1 MVRSGEEPRPAGR
14 ATDGT
19 GPASL
24 RELFLQGDPVETGV
38 RTSILNSWRRSR
50 SLGLSPDTSDLPYRE
65 DFDPGGRIVRAALPV
80 LDRLQA
86 TFAGS
91 QVNISVADA
100 NGTVLLRR
108 FGDPAMTRSLPAIQV
123 VPGFVFAEQ
132 VAGTNGIG
140 LALAERQLIRV
151 YGAEHFA
158 ERSQQSACVAL
169 PVRDPLS
176 GCIEGVLCLGY
187 PRGFERPAL
196 GIAIRRAAE
205 GIERR
210 LLGQSS
216 ARERALLRTYLATG
230 ADTAGPH
237 RGVALDALANEF
249 HPRDQAILRAK
260 AAELISGAQL
270 GAAEVTLP
278 DGRRVT
284 LMSRPVTSASGV
296 RGIVIEAV
304 LSVSPAGEP
313 LAIPHQMDELS
324 GLTAL
329 AVPLSARPALAL
341 PSGHVAASV
350 DPVVTPHRDGRA
362 DLSTVGASEPAT
374 ATGAPSV
381 ATVSKPAAAD
391 GTVANVPEAVMA
403 DGTAPNAPEPVTAD
417 SRRPTAGFAT
427 ADGGKAPAVPAAGDG
442 VQAPAVP
449 AAGGVQAPIEP
460 ATADSGRS
468 PVEPVE
474 PEDGD
479 RSAARSVAAE
489 GRTAGLTPTGSHP
502 GTAEPVTPGTAEP
515 VTPDST
521 HAQAAPAPDSTRA
534 QAEPVTT
541 AGTRAQAAPD
551 STLPEPEAPPTAAGA
566 PTGAQPAQGLAAA
579 GGGGA
584 AAEHS
589 EAAFPAR
596 GLVMLGEPQVGAYAL
611 AARRRLELLSEAS
624 TRIGT
629 TLDVRR
635 TAEELAETAVPGLAD
650 FVTIDLPDAVL
661 RGEESADPLA
671 DLRRTVVHGI
681 REGLPFTPPG
691 KRVDFGPTTP
701 QLRCLSSGEAVLEP
715 DLKAAA
721 GWLAQDPEHTARLL
735 AHVHSLIAVPLVARG
750 VVLGVAGFYRAGSPF
765 GDDDRSLAQELA
777 SRAALSIDNARRY
790 THERTMVLALQRRL
804 LPHGLPDQDAVEVAH
819 RYLPA
824 ESDVGG
830 DWYDV
835 IPLSGAR
842 VGLLVGDVVGHGM
855 LSAAT
860 MGRLRTAARSFAEL
874 DFPPEEVLTH
884 LDNLVGRLDRD
895 DPDGKG
901 AGVIGATC
909 LYAVYD
915 PTVQRCLMARAGHPP
930 PAVVRP
936 DGTVNYPDLPAG
948 PPLGLGG
955 LPFDAVE
962 VGLPAGS
969 QLVMYTDGLIED
981 RHRDVDLVLEQ
992 LREALA
998 HPERAPEETCQA
1010 VLDTVAP
1017 AHPHDDIALLVARVH
1032 ALDPDRIATWE
1043 LSADPALVGEVRAS
1057 AMRWLSDRGL
1067 GETAFAAELILS
1079 ELITN
1084 AIRHGAGPI
1093 RVRLLYRRTLI
1104 CEVSDASNTAPHLR
1118 RAASTDEGGRGLF
1131 LVAQLSQS
1139 WGTRYLP
1146 EGKVIWAECGLD
1158 GRDAAW

>member
-24 RELFLQGDPVETGV
+24 RELFLQGEPVETGV
-38 RTSILNSWRRSR
+38 RTSILNSWQRCRA
-50 SLGLSPDTSDLPYRE
+50 LGLSPDTFDLPYRE
-65 DFDPGGRIVRAALPV
+65 DFDPGGRIVRAAVPV
-80 LDRLQA
+80 LDRLQSA
-86 TFAGS
+86 FAGS

-100 NGTVLLRR
+100 EGTVLLRR
-108 FGDPAMTRSLPAIQV
+108 FGDPAMTRSLPDLQV
-123 VPGFVFAEQ
+123 VPGFVFAER

-151 YGAEHFA
+151 HGAEHFA
-158 ERSQQSACVAL
+158 ERSQQNACVAM

-176 GCIEGVLCLGY
+176 GRIEGVLCLGY
-187 PRGFERPAL
+187 PRSFDRPAL
-196 GIAIRRAAE
+196 GVAIRRAAE

-216 ARERALLRTYLATG
+216 ARERALLRTYLASG
-230 ADTAGPH
+230 AGSDPPH
-237 RGVALDALANEF
+237 RGVALDALANAL
-249 HPRDQAILRAK
+249 HPRDQAILQER
-260 AAELISGAQL
+260 AAELIAGAQR
-270 GAAEVTLP
+270 GAIEVTLP

-284 LMSRPVTSASGV
+284 LVSRPVTSGSGV
-296 RGIVIEAV
+296 QGIAIEAV
-304 LSVSPAGEP
+304 LPGLPAGAP
-313 LAIPHQMDELS
+313 LAIPHQTDEPP
-324 GLTAL
+324 GLTAP
-329 AVPLSARPALAL
+329 AVPLTAKRPALTL
-341 PSGHVAASV
+341 PSGHL
-350 DPVVTPHRDGRA
+350 G
-362 DLSTVGASEPAT
+362 
-374 ATGAPSV
+374 
-381 ATVSKPAAAD
+381 
-391 GTVANVPEAVMA
+391 
-403 DGTAPNAPEPVTAD
+403 
-417 SRRPTAGFAT
+417 
-427 ADGGKAPAVPAAGDG
+427 
-442 VQAPAVP
+442 
-449 AAGGVQAPIEP
+449 
-460 ATADSGRS
+460 
-468 PVEPVE
+468 
-474 PEDGD
+474 
-479 RSAARSVAAE
+479 
-489 GRTAGLTPTGSHP
+489 
-502 GTAEPVTPGTAEP
+502 
-515 VTPDST
+515 
-521 HAQAAPAPDSTRA
+521 AAPAPA
-534 QAEPVTT
+534 VTT
-541 AGTRAQAAPD
+541 GADGAAVGPGVDGAAVGSGADGAAVAPGVDGAAVGPGVDGAAVGPGVDGTAVGPGVDGTAVGPGADGAALEPGVTDGPGLAGPGAVGAGAAVRSEADPGAAP
-551 STLPEPEAPPTAAGA
+551 
-566 PTGAQPAQGLAAA
+566 AA
-579 GGGGA
+579 GGGGRA
-584 AAEHS
+584 TGGQPG
-589 EAAFPAR
+589 EAPADR
-596 GLVMLGEPQVGAYAL
+596 RLVMLGEPQVGAYAL

-661 RGEESADPLA
+661 RGEEAADPLT
-671 DLRRTVVHGI
+671 DLRRTVVHGT

-691 KRVDFGPTTP
+691 KRTDFGPATP
-701 QLRCLSSGEAVLEP
+701 QLRCLGNREAVLEP
-715 DLKAAA
+715 DLRAAS
-721 GWLAQDPEHTARLL
+721 GWLAQDPEPTARLL
-735 AHVHSLIAVPLVARG
+735 AHVHSLIAVPLLARG
-750 VVLGVAGFYRAGSPF
+750 VVLGVATFYRSDGVF

-790 THERTMVLALQRRL
+790 THERAMVLALQRRL

-835 IPLSGAR
+835 IPLPGAR

-884 LDNLVGRLDRD
+884 LDNLVGRLDRE

-915 PTVQRCLMARAGHPP
+915 PAEQRCLMARAGHPP
-930 PAVVRP
+930 PALVHP
-936 DGTVNYPDLPAG
+936 DGTVTYPDLPAG

-962 VGLPAGS
+962 VDLPEGS
-969 QLVMYTDGLIED
+969 QLVLYTDGLIED
-981 RHRDVDLVLEQ
+981 RHRDVDVVLEQ
-992 LREALA
+992 LRAALA
-998 HPERAPEETCQA
+998 HPERAPEETCR
-1010 VLDTVAP
+1010 VILDTVAP
-1017 AHPHDDIALLVARVH
+1017 THPHDDIALLVARVH
-1032 ALDPDRIATWE
+1032 AVDPDRIATWE

-1057 AMRWLSDRGL
+1057 AVRRLSGWGL
-1067 GETAFAAELILS
+1067 EETAFAAELILS

-1084 AIRHGAGPI
+1084 AVRHGAEPI
-1093 RVRLLYRRTLI
+1093 RVRLLYGRTLI

-1146 EGKVIWAECGLD
+1146 EGKVIWAECEL
-1158 GRDAAW
+1158 DAA

>member
-1 MVRSGEEPRPAGR
+1 MVRSGEEPKPAGR

-19 GPASL
+19 GPAHP
-24 RELFLQGDPVETGV
+24 RELFLQGEPVAEGV
-38 RTSILNSWRRSR
+38 RTSILNSWQRSR
-50 SLGLSPDTSDLPYRE
+50 SLGLSPDTLDLPYRE
-65 DFDPGGRIVRAALPV
+65 DFDPGGRIVRAAVPV

-108 FGDPAMTRSLPAIQV
+108 FGDPSMARSLPAIQV

-176 GCIEGVLCLGY
+176 GRIEGVLCLGY

-196 GIAIRRAAE
+196 GVAIRRAAE

-210 LLGQSS
+210 LLAQSS
-216 ARERALLRTYLATG
+216 AHEGALLRTYLAAGAGTG
-230 ADTAGPH
+230 GPH
-237 RGVALDALANEF
+237 RGVAMDALANEF
-249 HPRDQAILRAK
+249 RSRDEAILKEK
-260 AAELISGAQL
+260 AAELISGAQR
-270 GAAEVTLP
+270 GAVEVPLP

-284 LMSRPVTSASGV
+284 LVSRPVTSSSGV
-296 RGIVIEAV
+296 RGIAIEAV
-304 LSVSPAGEP
+304 LPGAPVGET
-313 LAIPHQMDELS
+313 LAVTRQMDELPT
-324 GLTAL
+324 LTARLSATRPAIILPPGHL
-329 AVPLSARPALAL
+329 AAVPGPVITADGDGGPAGPHATAEPGAPLSAV
-341 PSGHVAASV
+341 G
-350 DPVVTPHRDGRA
+350 DGRA
-362 DLSTVGASEPAT
+362 DNPAARDSGRGSGESDAAGGHHQAAEPGTAGRSQGVAEPGAALSAEGDGRAVGPVAQDTGPGSAEPNAHGGHHRTAESGTAGRSQGVAEPGAALTALGSQSASEPDT
-374 ATGAPSV
+374 PL
-381 ATVSKPAAAD
+381 
-391 GTVANVPEAVMA
+391 AV
-403 DGTAPNAPEPVTAD
+403 
-417 SRRPTAGFAT
+417 
-427 ADGGKAPAVPAAGDG
+427 GDG
-442 VQAPAVP
+442 PGPAD
-449 AAGGVQAPIEP
+449 EP
-460 ATADSGRS
+460 
-468 PVEPVE
+468 
-474 PEDGD
+474 
-479 RSAARSVAAE
+479 
-489 GRTAGLTPTGSHP
+489 
-502 GTAEPVTPGTAEP
+502 
-515 VTPDST
+515 
-521 HAQAAPAPDSTRA
+521 
-534 QAEPVTT
+534 
-541 AGTRAQAAPD
+541 
-551 STLPEPEAPPTAAGA
+551 
-566 PTGAQPAQGLAAA
+566 
-579 GGGGA
+579 
-584 AAEHS
+584 S

-596 GLVMLGEPQVGAYAL
+596 ALVMLGEPHVGAYAL

-681 REGLPFTPPG
+681 REGLPFTAPG
-691 KRVDFGPTTP
+691 ERIDFGPTAP
-701 QLRCLSSGEAVLEP
+701 QLRCLTSGEAVLEP

-735 AHVHSLIAVPLVARG
+735 AHVQSLIAVPLLARG
-750 VVLGVAGFYRAGSPF
+750 VVLGIASFYRFGASF

-790 THERTMVLALQRRL
+790 THERSMVLALQRRL
-804 LPHGLPDQDAVEVAH
+804 LPQGLPDQDAVEVAH

-835 IPLSGAR
+835 IPLSGSR

-874 DFPPEEVLTH
+874 DFPPDEVLTH
-884 LDNLVGRLDRD
+884 LDNLVGRLDRE

-909 LYAVYD
+909 LYAIYD
-915 PTVQRCLMARAGHPP
+915 PTTQRCLMARAGHPP
-930 PAVVRP
+930 PALVHP
-936 DGTVNYPDLPAG
+936 DGTVTYPELPAG

-955 LPFDAVE
+955 LPFDAAE
-962 VGLPAGS
+962 VDLPAGS

-981 RHRDVDLVLEQ
+981 RHRDVDEVLEQ

-998 HPERAPEETCQA
+998 RPERAPEETCRA

-1032 ALDPDRIATWE
+1032 ALDPDRIAGWE
-1043 LSADPALVGEVRAS
+1043 MAADPALVGDVRAS

-1067 GETAFAAELILS
+1067 DEAAFAAELILS

-1084 AIRHGAGPI
+1084 AIRHGAEPI
-1093 RVRLLYRRTLI
+1093 RVRLLYGRTLI

-1158 GRDAAW
+1158 AA

>member
-1 MVRSGEEPRPAGR
+1 VVRSGEEPQPAGR

-24 RELFLQGDPVETGV
+24 RELFLQGEPVAEGV
-38 RTSILNSWRRSR
+38 RTSILNSWQRSR
-50 SLGLSPDTSDLPYRE
+50 SLGLSPDALDLPYRE
-65 DFDPGGRIVRAALPV
+65 DFDPGGRIVRAAVPV

-86 TFAGS
+86 AFAGS

-108 FGDPAMTRSLPAIQV
+108 FGDPSMARSLPAIQV
-123 VPGFVFAEQ
+123 VPGFVFSEQ

-176 GCIEGVLCLGY
+176 GRIEGVLCLGY

-196 GIAIRRAAE
+196 GVAIRRAAE

-210 LLGQSS
+210 LLAQSS
-216 ARERALLRTYLATG
+216 AHEGALLRTYLAAG
-230 ADTAGPH
+230 AGAGAPH
-237 RGVALDALANEF
+237 RGVAMDALSNAF
-249 HPRDQAILRAK
+249 RSRDEAILKEK
-260 AAELISGAQL
+260 AAELISGAQR
-270 GAAEVTLP
+270 GAVEVALP

-284 LMSRPVTSASGV
+284 LVSRPVTSSSGV
-296 RGIVIEAV
+296 RGIAIEAV
-304 LSVSPAGEP
+304 LPGAPVGQPIAVP
-313 LAIPHQMDELS
+313 RQTDELS
-324 GLTAL
+324 TLTA
-329 AVPLSARPALAL
+329 PLSAARPAIILPPGHLAAVR
-341 PSGHVAASV
+341 G
-350 DPVVTPHRDGRA
+350 PVI
-362 DLSTVGASEPAT
+362 
-374 ATGAPSV
+374 
-381 ATVSKPAAAD
+381 
-391 GTVANVPEAVMA
+391 
-403 DGTAPNAPEPVTAD
+403 
-417 SRRPTAGFAT
+417 T
-427 ADGGKAPAVPAAGDG
+427 ADGDAGPTERHASAEPGAALSAAGDG
-442 VQAPAVP
+442 RAVGP
-449 AAGGVQAPIEP
+449 VAG
-460 ATADSGRS
+460 
-468 PVEPVE
+468 
-474 PEDGD
+474 DGD
-479 RSAARSVAAE
+479 RGSAEPDAAAGHHRAAE
-489 GRTAGLTPTGSHP
+489 P
-502 GTAEPVTPGTAEP
+502 GTAGSSQGVAEP
-515 VTPDST
+515 G
-521 HAQAAPAPDSTRA
+521 AALTTREGQSA
-534 QAEPVTT
+534 SEP
-541 AGTRAQAAPD
+541 G
-551 STLPEPEAPPTAAGA
+551 PP
-566 PTGAQPAQGLAAA
+566 LAA
-579 GGGGA
+579 GGGPGEA
-584 AAEHS
+584 DEIS

-596 GLVMLGEPQVGAYAL
+596 ALVMLGEPHVGAYAL

-661 RGEESADPLA
+661 RGEESAEPLA
-671 DLRRTVVHGI
+671 DLRRTVLHGI
-681 REGLPFTPPG
+681 REGLPFTALG
-691 KRVDFGPTTP
+691 ERIDFGPTTP
-701 QLRCLSSGEAVLEP
+701 QLRCLTSSEAVLEP

-735 AHVHSLIAVPLVARG
+735 AHVQSLIAVPLLARG
-750 VVLGVAGFYRAGSPF
+750 VVLGIASFYRFGASF

-790 THERTMVLALQRRL
+790 THERSMVLALQRRL
-804 LPHGLPDQDAVEVAH
+804 LPQGLPDQDAVEVAH

-835 IPLSGAR
+835 IPLSGSR

-874 DFPPEEVLTH
+874 DFPPDEVLTH
-884 LDNLVGRLDRD
+884 LDNLVGRLDRE

-909 LYAVYD
+909 LYAIYD
-915 PTVQRCLMARAGHPP
+915 PTTQRCLMARAGHPP
-930 PAVVRP
+930 PALVHP
-936 DGTVNYPDLPAG
+936 DGTVTYPELPAG

-955 LPFDAVE
+955 LPFDAAE
-962 VGLPAGS
+962 VDLPAGS

-981 RHRDVDLVLEQ
+981 RHRDVDEVLEQ

-998 HPERAPEETCQA
+998 RPERAPEETCRV

-1032 ALDPDRIATWE
+1032 ATDPERIAGWE
-1043 LSADPALVGEVRAS
+1043 MSADPALVGEVRAS
-1057 AMRWLSDRGL
+1057 AMRWLADRGL
-1067 GETAFAAELILS
+1067 EEAAFAAELILS

-1084 AIRHGAGPI
+1084 AIRHGAEPI
-1093 RVRLLYRRTLI
+1093 RVRLLYGRTLI

-1158 GRDAAW
+1158 AA

>member
-1 MVRSGEEPRPAGR
+1 MVRSGEEPKPAGR

-19 GPASL
+19 GPARL
-24 RELFLQGDPVETGV
+24 RERFLQGEQVDAGV
-38 RTSILNSWRRSR
+38 RTSILNSWQRCR
-50 SLGLSPDTSDLPYRE
+50 SLGLSPDQSDLPYRE
-65 DFDPGGRIVRAALPV
+65 DFDPGGRIVRAAVPV
-80 LDRLQA
+80 LDRLQDA
-86 TFAGS
+86 FSGS

-108 FGDPAMTRSLPAIQV
+108 FGDPAMARSLPAIQR

-158 ERSQQSACVAL
+158 ERSQGSACVAM

-176 GCIEGVLCLGY
+176 GRIEGVLCFGY
-187 PRGFERPAL
+187 PRGFEQPAL
-196 GIAIRRAAE
+196 SAAIRRAAE
-205 GIERR
+205 NIERR

-216 ARERALLRTYLATG
+216 AHERALLRTYLAAGGG
-230 ADTAGPH
+230 AGL
-237 RGVALDALANEF
+237 RSGIALDVLADEF
-249 HPRDQAILRAK
+249 PPPDQAILREK
-260 AAELISGAQL
+260 AAELISRGQR
-270 GAAEVTLP
+270 AAVDVTLP

-284 LMSRPVTSASGV
+284 LVSRPMASASGI
-296 RGIVIEAV
+296 RGFAIEAV
-304 LSVSPAGEP
+304 LPGASAGKSLVLP
-313 LAIPHQMDELS
+313 RQADELPDLAALPAAS
-324 GLTAL
+324 G
-329 AVPLSARPALAL
+329 AVRPSIIL
-341 PSGHVAASV
+341 PSGHLATAFGPTAASGGDRGSAEDGGRPTV
-350 DPVVTPHRDGRA
+350 DGGRD
-362 DLSTVGASEPAT
+362 
-374 ATGAPSV
+374 
-381 ATVSKPAAAD
+381 AAD
-391 GTVANVPEAVMA
+391 GGRVMV
-403 DGTAPNAPEPVTAD
+403 DGGRD
-417 SRRPTAGFAT
+417 AT
-427 ADGGKAPAVPAAGDG
+427 DGGKGATDG
-442 VQAPAVP
+442 
-449 AAGGVQAPIEP
+449 
-460 ATADSGRS
+460 GRS
-468 PVEPVE
+468 AMD
-474 PEDGD
+474 DG
-479 RSAARSVAAE
+479 
-489 GRTAGLTPTGSHP
+489 GGP
-502 GTAEPVTPGTAEP
+502 
-515 VTPDST
+515 
-521 HAQAAPAPDSTRA
+521 
-534 QAEPVTT
+534 
-541 AGTRAQAAPD
+541 
-551 STLPEPEAPPTAAGA
+551 
-566 PTGAQPAQGLAAA
+566 A

-584 AAEHS
+584 ADDRPGS
-589 EAAFPAR
+589 PFPAR
-596 GLVMLGEPQVGAYAL
+596 GLVMVGEPHVGAYAL

-624 TRIGT
+624 ARIGT

-635 TAEELAETAVPGLAD
+635 TAEELAETAVPRLAD

-671 DLRRTVVHGI
+671 DLRRTVLHGV

-691 KRVDFGPTTP
+691 KRIDFGPTAP
-701 QLRCLSSGEAVLEP
+701 QLRCLTRGEAVLEP

-735 AHVHSLIAVPLVARG
+735 DHVHSLIAVPLLARG
-750 VVLGVAGFYRAGSPF
+750 VVLGIASFYRTGSSF

-777 SRAALSIDNARRY
+777 TRAALSIDNARRY

-874 DFPPEEVLTH
+874 DFSPDEVLTH
-884 LDNLVGRLDRD
+884 LDNLVGRLDRE

-930 PAVVRP
+930 PALVHP
-936 DGTVNYPDLPAG
+936 DGTVSYPDLPAG

-962 VGLPAGS
+962 IDVPEGS
-969 QLVMYTDGLIED
+969 QLVLYTDGLIED
-981 RHRDVDLVLEQ
+981 RHRDVDVVLEQ
-992 LREALA
+992 LRVALA

-1032 ALDPDRIATWE
+1032 ALDPGRIAAWE
-1043 LSADPALVGEVRAS
+1043 LPADPALVGEVRAS
-1057 AMRWLSDRGL
+1057 AMRRLSDWGL
-1067 GETAFAAELILS
+1067 DETAFAAELILS

-1084 AIRHGAGPI
+1084 AIRHGTGPI
-1093 RVRLLYRRTLI
+1093 RVRLLYGRTLI

-1139 WGTRYLP
+1139 WGTRYLS

-1158 GRDAAW
+1158 AA

>member
-1 MVRSGEEPRPAGR
+1 MVRSGEEPKPAGR

-19 GPASL
+19 GPARL
-24 RELFLQGDPVETGV
+24 RERFLQGEPVDTGV

-50 SLGLSPDTSDLPYRE
+50 SLGLSPDRTDLPYRE
-65 DFDPGGRIVRAALPV
+65 DFDPGGRIVRAAVPV
-80 LDRLQA
+80 LDRLQGA
-86 TFAGS
+86 FSGS
-91 QVNISVADA
+91 QINISVADA

-108 FGDPAMTRSLPAIQV
+108 FGDPSMARNLPAIQR

-158 ERSQQSACVAL
+158 ERSQGNACVAM

-176 GCIEGVLCLGY
+176 GRIEGVLCFGY
-187 PRGFERPAL
+187 PRSFEQPAL
-196 GIAIRRAAE
+196 GAAIRRAAE
-205 GIERR
+205 NIERR

-216 ARERALLRTYLATG
+216 AHERALLRTYLTTG
-230 ADTAGPH
+230 SAAGLYS
-237 RGVALDALANEF
+237 GVALDAVADEF
-249 HPRDQAILRAK
+249 PPRDQAVLREK
-260 AAELISGAQL
+260 AAELISRGQR
-270 GAAEVTLP
+270 AAIEVTLP
-278 DGRRVT
+278 GGRRVT
-284 LMSRPVTSASGV
+284 LVSRPMTSASGV
-296 RGIVIEAV
+296 RGFAVEAV
-304 LSVSPAGEP
+304 LSGASAGGALVLP
-313 LAIPHQMDELS
+313 YQADELPD
-324 GLTAL
+324 L
-329 AVPLSARPALAL
+329 AALSAGPRPAPQSITL
-341 PSGHVAASV
+341 PSGYLAAASAPAVAPHGRGGGVAGGGTGVADGDGGGV
-350 DPVVTPHRDGRA
+350 DGGGDGADGGRA
-362 DLSTVGASEPAT
+362 DGGRGVPEGGTD
-374 ATGAPSV
+374 
-381 ATVSKPAAAD
+381 AAD
-391 GTVANVPEAVMA
+391 GDMGAV
-403 DGTAPNAPEPVTAD
+403 
-417 SRRPTAGFAT
+417 
-427 ADGGKAPAVPAAGDG
+427 
-442 VQAPAVP
+442 
-449 AAGGVQAPIEP
+449 
-460 ATADSGRS
+460 
-468 PVEPVE
+468 
-474 PEDGD
+474 
-479 RSAARSVAAE
+479 
-489 GRTAGLTPTGSHP
+489 
-502 GTAEPVTPGTAEP
+502 
-515 VTPDST
+515 
-521 HAQAAPAPDSTRA
+521 
-534 QAEPVTT
+534 
-541 AGTRAQAAPD
+541 
-551 STLPEPEAPPTAAGA
+551 
-566 PTGAQPAQGLAAA
+566 A
-579 GGGGA
+579 GGGDALYGGRGA
-584 AAEHS
+584 ADDRTGS
-589 EAAFPAR
+589 PFPAR
-596 GLVMLGEPQVGAYAL
+596 GLVMVGEPHVGAYAL

-624 TRIGT
+624 ARIGT

-635 TAEELAETAVPGLAD
+635 TAEELAETAVPRLAD

-671 DLRRTVVHGI
+671 DLRRTVLHGV
-681 REGLPFTPPG
+681 REGLPFTQPG
-691 KRVDFGPTTP
+691 KRIEYGPTAP
-701 QLRCLSSGEAVLEP
+701 QLRCLTRGEAVLEP

-735 AHVHSLIAVPLVARG
+735 AHVQSLIAVPLLARG
-750 VVLGVAGFYRAGSPF
+750 VVLGIASFYRAGSSF

-777 SRAALSIDNARRY
+777 ARAALSIDNARRY

-835 IPLSGAR
+835 IPLSGTR

-874 DFPPEEVLTH
+874 DFSPDEVLTH
-884 LDNLVGRLDRD
+884 LDNLVGRLDRE

-915 PTVQRCLMARAGHPP
+915 PTEQRCLMARAGHPP
-930 PAVVRP
+930 PALVHP
-936 DGTVNYPDLPAG
+936 DGTVSYPDLPAG

-955 LPFDAVE
+955 LPFDSVE
-962 VGLPAGS
+962 IDVPEGS
-969 QLVMYTDGLIED
+969 QLVLYTDGLIED
-981 RHRDVDLVLEQ
+981 RNRDVDLVLEQ
-992 LREALA
+992 LRTALA
-998 HPERAPEETCQA
+998 HPERAPEDTCQA

-1032 ALDPDRIATWE
+1032 ALDPGRIAAWE
-1043 LSADPALVGEVRAS
+1043 LPADPAVVAETRAS
-1057 AMRWLSDRGL
+1057 AMRRMADWGL
-1067 GETAFAAELILS
+1067 DETAFAAELILS

-1093 RVRLLYRRTLI
+1093 RVRLLYGRTLI
-1104 CEVSDASNTAPHLR
+1104 CEVSDVSNTAPHLR

-1158 GRDAAW
+1158 AA

>member
-24 RELFLQGDPVETGV
+24 RELFLQGEPVETGV

-50 SLGLSPDTSDLPYRE
+50 SLGLSPDASDLPYRD

-151 YGAEHFA
+151 HGAEHFA

-176 GCIEGVLCLGY
+176 GRIEGVLCLGY

-196 GIAIRRAAE
+196 GVAIRRAAE

-216 ARERALLRTYLATG
+216 ARERALLRTYLGTG
-230 ADTAGPH
+230 AGAADPR
-237 RGVALDALANEF
+237 RGVALDALADEF
-249 HPRDQAILRAK
+249 HPRDQAILRER

-284 LMSRPVTSASGV
+284 LVSRPVTSGSGV
-296 RGIVIEAV
+296 RGIAIEVV
-304 LSVSPAGEP
+304 LSGSPAGEP

-324 GLTAL
+324 GFTDL
-329 AVPLSARPALAL
+329 AVPLSAGAALTL
-341 PSGHVAASV
+341 PSGHVAASAG
-350 DPVVTPHRDGRA
+350 PVVAPDRGDGIDGGRT
-362 DLSTVGASEPAT
+362 DLSTVGASEPSAT
-374 ATGAPSV
+374 ADG
-381 ATVSKPAAAD
+381 
-391 GTVANVPEAVMA
+391 GTVA
-403 DGTAPNAPEPVTAD
+403 NAPEPVTAD
-417 SRRPTAGFAT
+417 GIAVSGPEPVTADSRLRTAGPAT
-427 ADGGKAPAVPAAGDG
+427 ADGG
-442 VQAPAVP
+442 QAPAEP
-449 AAGGVQAPIEP
+449 AAPDIARAPLGGPAAPDNTRTSAEP
-460 ATADSGRS
+460 ATPDIARAPLGPAA
-468 PVEPVE
+468 PVEPAAPDTAPVE
-474 PEDGD
+474 
-479 RSAARSVAAE
+479 
-489 GRTAGLTPTGSHP
+489 
-502 GTAEPVTPGTAEP
+502 
-515 VTPDST
+515 
-521 HAQAAPAPDSTRA
+521 PAPD
-534 QAEPVTT
+534 T
-541 AGTRAQAAPD
+541 ATAP
-551 STLPEPEAPPTAAGA
+551 SRPAGD
-566 PTGAQPAQGLAAA
+566 
-579 GGGGA
+579 
-584 AAEHS
+584 HS
-589 EAAFPAR
+589 DAAFPAR

-661 RGEESADPLA
+661 RGEESADLLA
-671 DLRRTVVHGI
+671 DLRRTVVHGV

-691 KRVDFGPTTP
+691 ERIVFGPTTP

-721 GWLAQDPEHTARLL
+721 GWLAQDPQHTERLL

-750 VVLGVAGFYRAGSPF
+750 VVLGVAGFYRAGSSF

-804 LPHGLPDQDAVEVAH
+804 LPHGLPDQEAVEVAH

-874 DFPPEEVLTH
+874 DFPPDEVLTH
-884 LDNLVGRLDRD
+884 LDNLVGRLDRE
-895 DPDGKG
+895 DPDGQG
-901 AGVIGATC
+901 VGVIGATC

-915 PTVQRCLMARAGHPP
+915 PTTQRCLMARAGHPP
-930 PAVVRP
+930 PALVHP
-936 DGTVNYPDLPAG
+936 DGTVTYPDLPAG

-962 VGLPAGS
+962 VDLPAGG
-969 QLVMYTDGLIED
+969 QLVLYTDGLIED
-981 RHRDVDLVLEQ
+981 RHRDVDLVLER

-1010 VLDTVAP
+1010 ILDTVAP

-1032 ALDPDRIATWE
+1032 ALDPERIASWE
-1043 LSADPALVGEVRAS
+1043 LNADPALVGEVRAS

-1067 GETAFAAELILS
+1067 DEAAFAAELILS

-1084 AIRHGAGPI
+1084 AIRHGAEPI

-1104 CEVSDASNTAPHLR
+1104 CEVSDSSNTAPHLR

-1158 GRDAAW
+1158 AA

>member
-1 MVRSGEEPRPAGR
+1 VVRSGEEPQPAGR

-24 RELFLQGDPVETGV
+24 RELFLQGEPVAEGV
-38 RTSILNSWRRSR
+38 RTSILNSWQRSR
-50 SLGLSPDTSDLPYRE
+50 SLGLSPDALDLPYRE
-65 DFDPGGRIVRAALPV
+65 DFDPGGRIVRAAVPV

-86 TFAGS
+86 AFAGS

-108 FGDPAMTRSLPAIQV
+108 FGDPSMARSLPAIQV
-123 VPGFVFAEQ
+123 VPGFVFSEQ

-176 GCIEGVLCLGY
+176 GRIEGVLCLGY

-196 GIAIRRAAE
+196 GVAIRRAAE

-210 LLGQSS
+210 LLAQSS
-216 ARERALLRTYLATG
+216 AHEGALLRTYLAAGAGTG
-230 ADTAGPH
+230 APH
-237 RGVALDALANEF
+237 RGVAMDALSNAF
-249 HPRDQAILRAK
+249 RSRDEAILKEK
-260 AAELISGAQL
+260 AAELISGAQR
-270 GAAEVTLP
+270 GAVEVALP

-284 LMSRPVTSASGV
+284 LVSRPVTSSSGV
-296 RGIVIEAV
+296 RGIAIEAV
-304 LSVSPAGEP
+304 LPGAPVGQPIAVP
-313 LAIPHQMDELS
+313 RQTDELS
-324 GLTAL
+324 TLTA
-329 AVPLSARPALAL
+329 PLSAARPAIILPPGHLAAVR
-341 PSGHVAASV
+341 G
-350 DPVVTPHRDGRA
+350 PVI
-362 DLSTVGASEPAT
+362 
-374 ATGAPSV
+374 
-381 ATVSKPAAAD
+381 
-391 GTVANVPEAVMA
+391 
-403 DGTAPNAPEPVTAD
+403 
-417 SRRPTAGFAT
+417 T
-427 ADGGKAPAVPAAGDG
+427 ADGDAGPTERHASAEPGAALSAAGDG
-442 VQAPAVP
+442 RAVGP
-449 AAGGVQAPIEP
+449 VAG
-460 ATADSGRS
+460 
-468 PVEPVE
+468 
-474 PEDGD
+474 DGD
-479 RSAARSVAAE
+479 RGSAEPDAAAGHHRAAE
-489 GRTAGLTPTGSHP
+489 P
-502 GTAEPVTPGTAEP
+502 GTAGSSQGVAEP
-515 VTPDST
+515 G
-521 HAQAAPAPDSTRA
+521 AA
-534 QAEPVTT
+534 VTT
-541 AGTRAQAAPD
+541 REGQSA
-551 STLPEPEAPPTAAGA
+551 SEPGPP
-566 PTGAQPAQGLAAA
+566 LAA
-579 GGGGA
+579 GGGPGEA
-584 AAEHS
+584 DEIS

-596 GLVMLGEPQVGAYAL
+596 ALVMLGEPHVGAYAL

-661 RGEESADPLA
+661 RGEESAEPLA
-671 DLRRTVVHGI
+671 DLRRTVLHGI
-681 REGLPFTPPG
+681 REGLPFTALG
-691 KRVDFGPTTP
+691 ERIDFGPTTP
-701 QLRCLSSGEAVLEP
+701 QLRCLTSSEAVLEP

-735 AHVHSLIAVPLVARG
+735 AHVQSLIAVPLLARG
-750 VVLGVAGFYRAGSPF
+750 VVLGIASFYRFGASF

-790 THERTMVLALQRRL
+790 THERSMVLALQRRL
-804 LPHGLPDQDAVEVAH
+804 LPQGLPDQDAVEVAH

-835 IPLSGAR
+835 IPLSGSR

-874 DFPPEEVLTH
+874 DFPPDEVLTH
-884 LDNLVGRLDRD
+884 LDNLVGRLDRE

-909 LYAVYD
+909 LYAIYD
-915 PTVQRCLMARAGHPP
+915 PTTQRCLMARAGHPP
-930 PAVVRP
+930 PALVHP
-936 DGTVNYPDLPAG
+936 DGTVTYPELPAG

-955 LPFDAVE
+955 LPFDAAE
-962 VGLPAGS
+962 VDLPAGS

-981 RHRDVDLVLEQ
+981 RHRDVDEVLEQ

-998 HPERAPEETCQA
+998 RPERAPEETCRV

-1032 ALDPDRIATWE
+1032 ATDPERIAGWE
-1043 LSADPALVGEVRAS
+1043 MSADPALVGEVRAS
-1057 AMRWLSDRGL
+1057 AMRWLADRGL
-1067 GETAFAAELILS
+1067 EEAAFAAELILS

-1084 AIRHGAGPI
+1084 AIRHGAEPI
-1093 RVRLLYRRTLI
+1093 RVRLLYGRTLI

-1158 GRDAAW
+1158 AA